1 MWDREI
7 LYTYVTNFLKNKLL
21 FIKNKEKNYTWFQNI
36 RLYNVRVPSLSNH
49 SFFTWLSNHSY
60 SDKEEIQKTRKLLGQ
75 HQSVQRK
82 GHCHLCGRKYKG
94 KLFLCSHKKRV
105 LKESSRMKE
114 QYSTSPVQK
123 KNSTSDLLRQPMNNK
138 SREKSFL
145 FLVKNF
151 FPNSKGLQ
159 RIKCVCLT
167 SNTPELP

>member
-82 GHCHLCGRKYKG
+82 GHCHLCGRKDKG

-123 KNSTSDLLRQPMNNK
+123 KKTRPPTYWGNPWTIKVEKRVSFSWLRIF
-138 SREKSFL
+138 FL
-145 FLVKNF
+145 IRRDY
-151 FPNSKGLQ
+151 SG
-159 RIKCVCLT
+159 
-167 SNTPELP
+167 